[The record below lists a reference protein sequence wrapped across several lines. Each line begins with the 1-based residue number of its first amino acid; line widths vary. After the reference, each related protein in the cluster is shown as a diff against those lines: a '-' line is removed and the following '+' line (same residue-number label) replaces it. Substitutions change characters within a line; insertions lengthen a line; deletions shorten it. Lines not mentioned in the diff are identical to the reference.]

1 MTKSIIFKFTTF
13 ICFVL
18 LQTGFVFGQSTSV
31 RGVITDLVTG
41 ETLPYVTIT
50 VPGSTIGTSADDD
63 GHYTIKLSGG
73 QTKLKF
79 NFIGYLPVEVDLNP
93 GIDQTINIQMD
104 VNEDMLDE
112 VVITGKRG
120 RYRNR
125 DNPAVE
131 LIKKVIE
138 HKDENQMG
146 AHEYVQF
153 EQYEKITFA
162 LSNLSEKF
170 KNKKIFNNYQFLF
183 NEQDSTE
190 MGGRI
195 TLPAYMEEKFSNVYY
210 RGDPEKK
217 KQYVLANKKAEF
229 DPRFIDNDGLSAYFN
244 RLYEDI
250 NIYDNN
256 ISIATNLLLSPIAN
270 NSPTFYKFFITDTIK
285 TNDPWLVELSFIPRN
300 KSDLLFEGKLYI
312 TLEGNYAVEGAY
324 LTVNNDINLN
334 FMRGL
339 EANLEFDKN
348 KEDGRYFLSKSTLA
362 MEFAIT
368 EKGGGMYGQRTVD
381 YENYVFNKPQP
392 DSVYSGPGEV
402 IVYNTEE
409 KKDDAYWEDI
419 RPIPLN
425 ADEVTIY
432 RNVDTLQTI
441 KSFRRFMDISTLVI
455 AGYKSFGKF
464 EMGPANTFYSF
475 NPVEGFRLRL
485 GGRTTPEF
493 NKRFYAETYAAY
505 GFKDEK
511 WKYFLSGTYSF
522 NKRSIYKFPGNYLRA
537 SFQRDT
543 KIPGQELRFVQE
555 DNFLLSFKR
564 GDNQRWLYN
573 DIYRLEYV
581 REFENHLSFN
591 AGFTK
596 WKQSPAGI
604 LKYQRLNT
612 TGDPVNVESLNT
624 SELNFQVRYAPNEQY
639 YQGKLYRTPI
649 FNKYPIFTLNYDM
662 GMKGFLDGEHNY
674 HKLSASIFKR
684 VYLSQLG
691 YADVTTEGGYIFG
704 NNIPFPLL
712 TIHRANQTYAYQLN
726 SYNLMNFMEFM
737 SDKYAAIDV
746 QYYMNGFLFNKIPL
760 VKKLK
765 LREVFSFK
773 SLWGSLRDENNPN
786 YNTSNNLFQF
796 PLDENGVPISY
807 TLSREPYIEG
817 SVGIANIFKLF
828 RVDLVK
834 RFSYL
839 DNPGVSEWGVRA
851 RFKLDF

>member
-1 MTKSIIFKFTTF
+1 MLKLTQLKLITLLSIFIFQSGLVLAQTTN
-13 ICFVL
+13 
-18 LQTGFVFGQSTSV
+18 V

-41 ETLPYVTIT
+41 ETLPYVTIS
-50 VPGSTIGTSADDD
+50 VPGTTIGTSADDD
-63 GHYTIKLSGG
+63 GRYSIKLTGDHS
-73 QTKLKF
+73 KLKF
-79 NFIGYLPVEVDLNP
+79 NFIGYLPVEMDVVP
-93 GIDQTINIQMD
+93 GKDQVINVKMD
-104 VNEDMLDE
+104 VNSDMLE
-112 VVITGKRG
+112 AVVVTGKKG

-125 DNPAVE
+125 DNPAVQ

-138 HKDENQMG
+138 HKDENQMS
-146 AHEYVQF
+146 AHEYVQY
-153 EQYEKITFA
+153 EQYEKISFS

-170 KNKKIFNNYQFLF
+170 KNRKIFRKYQFLF
-183 NEQDSTE
+183 NEQDSAE
-190 MGGRI
+190 IGGRI
-195 TLPAYMEEKFSNVYY
+195 TLPAYMEEKLSDIYY

-229 DPRFIDNDGLSAYFN
+229 DPRFIDNDGLSTYFN

-270 NSPTFYKFFITDTIK
+270 SSPSFYKFFITDTIK

-300 KSDLLFEGKLYI
+300 KADLLFEGKIYI
-312 TLEGNYAVEGAY
+312 TLDGHYAVQNAY

-334 FMRGL
+334 FMRDL
-339 EANLEFDKN
+339 EARLEFDKHA
-348 KEDGRYFLSKSTLA
+348 DGRYFLSKSTLG

-368 EKGGGMYGQRTVD
+368 EKGGGMYGQRVVD
-381 YENYVFNKPQP
+381 FDNYIFDKPQP
-392 DSVYSGPGEV
+392 DSIYSGPAEV
-402 IVYNTEE
+402 IVYKPEE
-409 KKDDAYWEDI
+409 KKSEEYWEKI
-419 RPIPLN
+419 RPLPLEKN
-425 ADEVTIY
+425 EVAIY
-432 RNVDTLQTI
+432 KNVDTLQTI
-441 KSFRRFMDISTLVI
+441 PSFRRFMDISTLVL
-455 AGYKSFGKF
+455 AGYKNFGKV

-475 NPVEGFRLRL
+475 NPIEGFRLRL

-493 NKRFYAETYAAY
+493 SKRFYAETYAAY

-522 NKRSIYKFPGNYLRA
+522 NNKSIYKFPGNYLRA

-543 KIPGQELRFVQE
+543 KIPGQDLQFVQE

-564 GDNQRWLYN
+564 GNNERWLYN
-573 DIYRLEYV
+573 DIYRLQYV
-581 REFENHLSFN
+581 REYENHFSYS
-591 AGFTK
+591 AGLTK

-604 LKYQRLNT
+604 LKYQEIENDGNLL
-612 TGDPVNVESLNT
+612 DIHELNT

-649 FNKYPIFTLNYDM
+649 YNKYPIFTLNYNM
-662 GMKGFLDGEHNY
+662 GIKGFLNGENDYHN
-674 HKLSASIFKR
+674 LNGNIFKR

-691 YADVTTEGGYIFG
+691 YADVTAEGGYIFG

-712 TIHRANQTYAYQLN
+712 SIHRANQTYAYQLN
-726 SYNLMNFMEFM
+726 SYNLMNFMEFI
-737 SDKYAAIDV
+737 SDQYAAINV

-760 VKKLK
+760 IKKLK

-773 SLWGSLRDENNPN
+773 ALWGDLRDENNPAI
-786 YNTSNNLFQF
+786 THNNLYKF
-796 PLDENGVPISY
+796 PVDPTGTPISY
-807 TLSREPYIEG
+807 TLNDGPYIEG
-817 SVGIANIFKLF
+817 SVGIANIFKLL

-834 RFSYL
+834 RFTYL
-839 DNPGVSEWGVRA
+839 DNPDVAEWGIRA